1 MSESVMHVVLRA
13 QEAVGWPPIAIE
25 WRTILQ
31 ALNQVR
37 SVVVVPLLTL
47 TVWLCVLGSSLL
59 LTEKIFM
66 GSVSLLVKLL
76 RRRPRRIYP
85 CAPMAEDEEVGT
97 AAYPMVIVQIPM
109 YNEKEV
115 YHLSIGAACSLQWP
129 AERLIVEVLDD
140 STDPLIKDLVQKECD
155 KWSAKGVNVRYER
168 RGDRKGYKAGALREG
183 MKHSYVNECDYVAI
197 FDADFQPESDF
208 LTRTVP
214 LLVLMMR
221 IQEMSMDYHFK
232 VEQESGSSTHAFSV
246 SMVFGGSMPL
256 MRLEDGKTETTVEDM
271 DLAIRATLQGWKFIY
286 LGDVKLLSTFKAYRN
301 QQHRWSCGPAK
312 LKFYLMYNFFLVR
325 RIISHLVTFY
335 FYCIVIPTA
344 SFFPEVQ
351 VPFDQWC
358 TSLQSIYLLVL
369 WVLFENVM
377 SLHLR
382 YGDLP
387 YGLCFR
393 QLFPLE
399 ELLLHLYLFAVSH
412 FIITDV
418 GYVGTFIPNS
428 K

>member
-1 MSESVMHVVLRA
+1 MHVVLRA

-214 LLVLMMR
+214 LLVNADECLMMR

-232 VEQESGSSTHAFSV
+232 VEQESGSSTHAF
-246 SMVFGGSMPL
+246 FGFNGTAGVWRIHAL
-256 MRLEDGKTETTVEDM
+256 DEAGGWKDRTTVEDM

-351 VPFDQWC
+351 LDIRLLEVGRVSEWVVTKKLGKNYCFIYIY
-358 TSLQSIYLLVL
+358 LQSLT
-369 WVLFENVM
+369 
-377 SLHLR
+377 
-382 YGDLP
+382 
-387 YGLCFR
+387 
-393 QLFPLE
+393 
-399 ELLLHLYLFAVSH
+399 